1 MDGMFLLAD
10 TRETPMHVGGLQVF
24 KVPPRA
30 GAHFVAD
37 LYAKL
42 RTFPVTLPPLNYRL
56 AGGIAGT
63 VLPSWEVVEDVAL
76 DYHVRHSALPSP
88 GGERE
93 LGILVS
99 RLHSTRMDLSRPLWE
114 YHLIEGLAGGRFAVY
129 TKLHH
134 AMVDG
139 AAAMRLVNLA
149 TDPAASFGPPF
160 WADESKAA
168 AGVIRAIGQ
177 SARVAVDDDRG

>member
-1 MDGMFLLAD
+1 M
-10 TRETPMHVGGLQVF
+10 
-24 KVPPRA
+24 
-30 GAHFVAD
+30 
-37 LYAKL
+37 
-42 RTFPVTLPPLNYRL
+42 
-56 AGGIAGT
+56 
-63 VLPSWEVVEDVAL
+63 PSWEVLEDVDL
-76 DYHVRHSALPSP
+76 DYHVRHSALPGP

-93 LGILVS
+93 LGMLVS

-114 YHLIEGLAGGRFAVY
+114 YHLIEGLADHRFAVY

-160 WADESKAA
+160 WADESNHRTRPRDQRPAW
-168 AGVIRAIGQ
+168 
-177 SARVAVDDDRG
+177 VAPATIQDELMLPVWCGLATTAQTALAPPRPISRRLPK